1 MWRPQCL
8 FRSYICIPHLKIKF
22 INTTDEVE
30 ERVDTAGDLQE
41 DESSSAGDSDESS
54 SGGGSDEEETD
65 LRVQQEVGELVK
77 AF

>member
-1 MWRPQCL
+1 MWRLPCL
-8 FRSYICIPHLKIKF
+8 FRSYICTAHLKIKF

-41 DESSSAGDSDESS
+41 DESSSTGDSDESS
-54 SGGGSDEEETD
+54 SGEGSDEEETD